1 MIKYFFSN
9 VNLNL
14 FDKIKMQL
22 TNERIPKNY
31 RSFVYCVAIKNGG
44 WREWAFAWKQY
55 EVEKDLVS
63 KKSLQYGKISK

>member
-1 MIKYFFSN
+1 
-9 VNLNL
+9 
-14 FDKIKMQL
+14 MQL

-55 EVEKDLVS
+55 EAEKDPVS